1 MKSENKFLVYVLL
14 MFTVSGYSIA
24 ADKAKSIMNQFKDT
38 LLCHQSPESLIFLL
52 RSLLKK
58 GLRLLKLV
66 STIQNIYHFA
76 KPLKMSNL
84 TIQTVK
90 YLGNYHYGFDFFAV
104 AKGDMDKFAKS
115 VGAKP
120 TPAEFNDFR
129 WKSPYVKY
137 FTSTTDQEYFRRIFL
152 IGREADSKPGEFNFG
167 CYLYY

>member
-115 VGAKP
+115 IGAKR
-120 TPAEFNDFR
+120 TPAQFNDFR

-137 FTSTTDQEYFRRIFL
+137 FTSTTNQEYFRRIFL